1 MHDGARLVFRQQA
14 GDVGGI
20 ADIAA
25 HKDMAWIVFQAGQV
39 AEIASVG
46 QFVKID
52 DGLIVERQP
61 VAYKIG
67 TDEAGAASN

>member
-1 MHDGARLVFRQQA
+1 MDRAIDMAFCGKMHDGAWLVFCQQA

-20 ADIAA
+20 ANIAT
-25 HKDMAWIVFQAGQV
+25 HKEMPRVLLQAGQI

-52 DGLIVERQP
+52 YGLIVECQP
-61 VAYKIG
+61 V
-67 TDEAGAASN
+67 S